1 MSSTLCRRCLCTDTG
16 THQGSLQPQS
26 YCAHQ
31 CLAPARRA
39 EGVGLGSQHAGV
51 GTQLRPG
58 SFEATLQVSQGNE
71 RSDLATAAP
80 LRRSA
85 RVLAGTCRHRARL
98 TTSAPPSAPSGD
110 PAQKGRSG
118 RSSGDPASARRLF
131 ADARGPSAPGSL
143 PPRAP
148 PLAAKNF
155 PWSLGGLGS
164 RVLPRP
170 PAGSPALGSSRRSAF
185 GPRGRAFGRGEL
197 ELGHLGGMS
206 SGTLRRKPQPATS

>member
-1 MSSTLCRRCLCTDTG
+1 MSSTLSRCCLCTDTG

-51 GTQLRPG
+51 GTLLRPG
-58 SFEATLQVSQGNE
+58 GPKPPS
-71 RSDLATAAP
+71 RSPRETNAVTWRQP
-80 LRRSA
+80 RGSRSA

-131 ADARGPSAPGSL
+131 ADARGLSAPGSL

-148 PLAAKNF
+148 PRGAKNF
-155 PWSLGGLGS
+155 PWSLGGLGA

-170 PAGSPALGSSRRSAF
+170 PAGSPALVSSRRSAF
-185 GPRGRAFGRGEL
+185 GPRSRAFGRGAL

-206 SGTLRRKPQPATS
+206 SGTLRRKPQPATN

>member
-1 MSSTLCRRCLCTDTG
+1 MPGPGPPRGGRG
-16 THQGSLQPQS
+16 AGI
-26 YCAHQ
+26 A
-31 CLAPARRA
+31 ARRGRSTTA
-39 EGVGLGSQHAGV
+39 PWRL
-51 GTQLRPG
+51 
-58 SFEATLQVSQGNE
+58 EATLQVSQGNE

-85 RVLAGTCRHRARL
+85 RVLAGTCQHPARL
-98 TTSAPPSAPSGD
+98 TTSTPPSAPSGD

-118 RSSGDPASARRLF
+118 RSSGVPASARRLF

-155 PWSLGGLGS
+155 PWSLGGLGA